1 MKAAG
6 KRDELKVGG
15 YKSVTAEIFD
25 TFISCMTNLLT
36 FVSTLNLSR
45 NKIERKLIPGTILS
59 KKLYWE
65 KIDRTQNRTANE

>member
-36 FVSTLNLSR
+36 FVSTLNLLR
-45 NKIERKLIPGTILS
+45 NKIERNLIPGTILT
-59 KKLYWE
+59 KKTLPG
-65 KIDRTQNRTANE
+65 KI